1 MTDVNRS
8 QGSVRWFYGIGKEKA
23 RNGLSDLG
31 LLCPSKK
38 QKREE
43 GNMKRMIKKG
53 LGRVGIILLVCFM
66 AGGITAGPV
75 AGADKYPDRP
85 VSMIVPYAPGGAADL
100 GSKVLAEKM
109 AEFLGQPIMS
119 QYKPGGG
126 GSLGAA
132 FVAKA
137 KPDGYTVLVG
147 SSTPLVLSPIV
158 KKLGYKW
165 QDFSYMGIYGGT
177 PIWVPVKKDS
187 PWKTLKDLVDAA
199 KKSPGNVTIGSYGK
213 LTAADFVIEMLSK
226 QAGIKFTH
234 VPYKSTAE
242 AIGAMLGGHVQA
254 VFVTGAGGL
263 LDSGSIKIVGVATD
277 QRLEPLPDIP
287 TFKEMGY
294 PISLSAWY
302 SLCVPKGT
310 PKNVVDA
317 LVSAQ
322 EKAFAKY
329 GKEIKAGMARVEVW
343 TYPHTPQQTK
353 ERFAR
358 EYDLI
363 YKVASELGVVA
374 K

>member
-1 MTDVNRS
+1 M
-8 QGSVRWFYGIGKEKA
+8 KE
-23 RNGLSDLG
+23 
-31 LLCPSKK
+31 
-38 QKREE
+38 
-43 GNMKRMIKKG
+43 MIKKI
-53 LGRVGIILLVCFM
+53 LSRKGIILLACFM
-66 AGGITAGPV
+66 VVGIISGPV
-75 AGADKYPDRP
+75 MGAEKYPDRP
-85 VSMIVPYAPGGAADL
+85 INLIVPYAQGGAADL
-100 GSKVLAEKM
+100 GSKILAEKM

-158 KKLGYKW
+158 KKMDYRWK
-165 QDFSYMGIYGGT
+165 DFLYMGIYGGT
-177 PIWVPVKKDS
+177 PIWVPVKKDA
-187 PWKTLKDLVDAA
+187 PWNSLQDMVDTA
-199 KKSPGNVTIGSYGK
+199 KKSPGSVTVGSYGK

-226 QAGIKFTH
+226 HAGIKLTH

-242 AIGAMLGGHVQA
+242 AITAMLGGHVQA
-254 VFVTGAGGL
+254 SFTTGAGGL
-263 LDSGSIKIVGVATD
+263 LDSGSLKVIGVATD
-277 QRLEPLPDIP
+277 QRLEALPDIP

-310 PKNVVDA
+310 PKEIVDA
-317 LVSAQ
+317 LVTAQ

-329 GKEIKAGMARVEVW
+329 SKEIRAGMAMVEVW
-343 TYPHTPQQTK
+343 TSPHTPQQTA
-353 ERFAR
+353 ERFTR

>member
-1 MTDVNRS
+1 MKGTVKKVLVW
-8 QGSVRWFYGIGKEKA
+8 GGIFF
-23 RNGLSDLG
+23 
-31 LLCPSKK
+31 
-38 QKREE
+38 
-43 GNMKRMIKKG
+43 
-53 LGRVGIILLVCFM
+53 LVCFM

-75 AGADKYPDRP
+75 TGAEKYPDRP
-85 VSMIVPYAPGGAADL
+85 INLIVPYAPGGAADL

-137 KPDGYTVLVG
+137 KPDGYTILVG

-158 KKLGYKW
+158 KKMDYRW
-165 QDFSYMGIYGGT
+165 EDFLYMGIYGGT
-177 PIWVPVKKDS
+177 PIWVPVKKDA
-187 PWKTLKDLVDAA
+187 PWSTLKDMVDAA
-199 KKSPGNVTIGSYGK
+199 RKSPGSVTVGSYGK

-226 QAGIKFTH
+226 QAGIKLTH

-242 AIGAMLGGHVQA
+242 AISAMLGGHVQA
-254 VFVTGAGGL
+254 CFTTGAGGL
-263 LDSGSIKIVGVATD
+263 LDSGSIKIIAVATD

-310 PKNVVDA
+310 PKRVVDI
-317 LVSAQ
+317 LVAAQ
-322 EKAFAKY
+322 EKAFTKY
-329 GKEIKAGMARVEVW
+329 GQEIKAGMARVEVW
-343 TYPHTPQQTK
+343 TSPHTPQQTAA
-353 ERFAR
+353 RFSR

-363 YKVASELGVVA
+363 YKTASEIGVVA